1 MSGHI
6 CQMDR
11 GQISWVTSA
20 SYEYIHVYVIY
31 IYIYW
36 YGIYIYMVFV
46 IIVYDMI
53 CCILYYMLFCCINM
67 MYVYI
72 YIHIQ
77 FWFLLRASKMI
88 GKISLCIP
96 ATCFLYLSY
105 FEFTI
110 WVKIERRLW
119 GHWTSGICCIRAISW
134 WCGGCWSMQANK
146 KIQKK
151 IKKV

>member
-1 MSGHI
+1 
-6 CQMDR
+6 
-11 GQISWVTSA
+11 
-20 SYEYIHVYVIY
+20 
-31 IYIYW
+31 
-36 YGIYIYMVFV
+36 MVFV

-53 CCILYYMLFCCINM
+53 CCILYYMLYCCINM

-72 YIHIQ
+72 YTCLI
-77 FWFLLRASKMI
+77 SI
-88 GKISLCIP
+88 GGIEDEICLCIP

-134 WCGGCWSMQANK
+134 WCGGCWSM
-146 KIQKK
+146 
-151 IKKV
+151 